1 VKYRVAGCVVAM
13 ILLLGACGGS
23 RPQGSPEK
31 LDKDAVPFGLLE
43 EPTSTVPPTTVP
55 QREYPFVVYFMGNE
69 GPVLALRTASS
80 KPDAQTVGKA
90 LLEGPTRDEVQVG
103 LRTSIPK
110 RAIGRIGN
118 VAEHTVTI
126 DLNAPF
132 TEVSGQA
139 QTRALAQMVLTM
151 TSLHGVT
158 RVRFLLDGEPVSVPR
173 ADGTVTRAPV
183 RRADYLPRR
192 TP

>member
-1 VKYRVAGCVVAM
+1 VAGGVVAA
-13 ILLLGACGGS
+13 IVLLAACGGS
-23 RPQGSPEK
+23 RPQASPER

-43 EPTSTVPPTTVP
+43 APTSTAPPTTVP
-55 QREYPFVVYFMGNE
+55 QREYPFVVYFIGSE
-69 GPVLALRTASS
+69 GPVLALRTASA

-90 LLEGPTRDEVQVG
+90 LLDGPTREEVQVG

-132 TEVSGQA
+132 IEVSGPS
-139 QTRALAQMVLTM
+139 QTRALTQMVLTM

-192 TP
+192 AS